1 MKILKVQTLRGP
13 NQWHIQR
20 CQLVTIRLD
29 LEDLSG
35 ISPGR
40 LASLYG
46 ETCRVLPGIEQNIER
61 NDASA
66 MVVSVADLVQYV
78 ALELQRLVGMPV
90 EFGTSKPTAETGI
103 HQVVFEYQY
112 EQAGRYAARAAVR
125 LCQSIAET
133 GKYAKEE
140 LEQDFKDLAELRLDS
155 QLGPST
161 DSIVAEAKARKIP
174 WIELGS
180 RAMTQ
185 LGYGVYQKRIQATLT
200 NNTGILAVELAS
212 DKEGT
217 KRILR
222 DSGVPVPRGTVIRSV
237 KHLED
242 AIAEVGGFPIVIKP
256 LNGNHGRGIT
266 IDICD
271 VVLAEDAFDLAQE
284 VSDEVIIERFY
295 TGRDHRVLVVNGR
308 VIAVAERVPACVYGD
323 GKSTV
328 AQLIEIINQD
338 PRRGEGHDNVLT
350 KIVLDR
356 TSHDLLQ
363 RQSCA
368 LDDVLEPG
376 QVCYLKA
383 TANLSTGGISVDRT
397 DDIHPENVWLF
408 QRVAKIIG
416 LDICG
421 IDVVTSDIAQPLRS
435 TDGVIVEV
443 NAAPGFRMHTAPSVG
458 IPRNVAEPVID
469 MLFPVGAP
477 SRIPIISITGTNG
490 KTTTTRLIAHI
501 FKQTQRVVGYTTTDG
516 IYIGNFLVEKGDTT
530 GPYSAQVILRD
541 PTVEVA
547 ILETARGGILRSG
560 LGFDGCDVGVVLNV
574 QADHLG
580 IGDIDTVEDL
590 ANLKSTVV
598 QSAFPSG
605 YAVLNADDP
614 LVVGMAS
621 QVKAQIAYFTMN
633 PDNSIVKEHT
643 HQGGLAA
650 VYENGYLSI
659 LKGDWTLR
667 IEQAVLV
674 PVTMGGK
681 TAFMIQNALAASLA
695 AFAQGV
701 RIEDIR
707 SALTSFVTSAEQ
719 TPGRMNMFDL
729 GRFHVLIDYAHN
741 PAGYK
746 AISDFITTWNGDR
759 IGVVGAPGDRRD
771 VDIIELGELAAVMFD
786 RIVIKEDGDR
796 RGREI
801 GAVANLL
808 QQGVSG
814 IAPNLPCEIILDEV
828 VAIDSAL
835 DNAPDSS
842 LVVIFPEKVDSVI
855 QMIKARMP
863 DVPPK
868 SPFSENGKDV
878 IIELPEPLPA
888 KNSAPMSAT
897 ESAVT
902 L

>member
-13 NQWHIQR
+13 NQWHVQR

-29 LEDLSG
+29 LEDLADLTPG
-35 ISPGR
+35 KIS
-40 LASLYG
+40 SLYG
-46 ETCRVLPGIEQNIER
+46 EICRFLPSIEANIER
-61 NDASA
+61 NDSGGGR
-66 MVVSVADLVQYV
+66 VTIADLVQYT
-78 ALELQRLVGMPV
+78 ALELQRLAGMHV
-90 EFGTSKPTAETGI
+90 SFGTTKATSEAGVY
-103 HQVVFEYQY
+103 QVVFEYQY
-112 EQAGRYAARAAVR
+112 EETGRYAARAAVR

-133 GKYAKEE
+133 GTYPKTE
-140 LEQDFKDLAELRLDS
+140 LDQDFKDLEELRLDS

-180 RAMTQ
+180 RAMIQ

-200 NNTGILAVELAS
+200 NNTGILGVELAS

-217 KRILR
+217 KLILR
-222 DSGVPVPRGTVIRSV
+222 DSGIPVPRGTVIRSL
-237 KHLED
+237 KYLDD
-242 AIAEVGGFPIVIKP
+242 AVTEVGGFPIVIKP
-256 LNGNHGRGIT
+256 LSGNHGRGIT
-266 IDICD
+266 IDIRSM
-271 VVLAEDAFDLAQE
+271 LAAEDAFALAQQ
-284 VSDEVIIERFY
+284 VSDDVIIERFY

-308 VIAVAERVPACVYGD
+308 MIAVAERVPACVYGD
-323 GKSTV
+323 GKSNITE
-328 AQLIEIINQD
+328 LIEITNQD
-338 PRRGEGHDNVLT
+338 PRRGDGHDNVLT

-356 TSHDLLQ
+356 TSFDLIQ
-363 RQSCA
+363 RQGFTIET
-368 LDDVLEPG
+368 VLAAG

-383 TANLSTGGISVDRT
+383 TANLSTGGIAVDRT
-397 DDIHPENVWLF
+397 DDIHLENVWLF

-421 IDVVTSDIAQPLRS
+421 IDVVTSDISKPLRS

-458 IPRNVAEPVID
+458 IPRNVAEPVIN
-469 MLFPVGAP
+469 MLFPPGSP

-501 FKQTQRVVGYTTTDG
+501 FKQSLRVVGYTTTDG

-547 ILETARGGILRSG
+547 VLETARGGILRAG
-560 LGFDGCDVGVVLNV
+560 LGFDGCDIGVVLNV

-580 IGDIDTVEDL
+580 IGDIDTIEDL

-614 LVVGMAS
+614 LVAAMAS
-621 QVKAQIAYFTMN
+621 KVKAQIAYFTMN
-633 PDNSIVKEHT
+633 PDNDIVKDHT
-643 HQGGLAA
+643 QQGGLAA

-667 IEQAVLV
+667 IEQAVNV
-674 PVTMGGK
+674 PITMGGK
-681 TAFMIQNALAASLA
+681 TQFMIQNALAASLA

-707 SALTSFVTSAEQ
+707 SALTSFVSSAEQ
-719 TPGRMNMFDL
+719 TPGRMNLFNL
-729 GRFHVLIDYAHN
+729 GKYHVLIDYAHN

-746 AISDFITTWNGDR
+746 AIADFITTWNGDR
-759 IGVVGAPGDRRD
+759 IGVIGAPGDRRD
-771 VDIIELGELAAVMFD
+771 ADITELGELAGNMFD
-786 RIVIKEDGDR
+786 RIIIKEDSDR
-796 RGREI
+796 RGREP
-801 GAVANLL
+801 GVVAELL
-808 QQGVSG
+808 KQGV
-814 IAPNLPCEIILDEV
+814 INTAPHLSCDVILDEETS
-828 VAIDSAL
+828 INQAL
-835 DNAPDSS
+835 DHAPDSS
-842 LVVIFPEKVDSVI
+842 LVVIFPEKVDKVI
-855 QMIKARMP
+855 QMIEARKP
-863 DVPPK
+863 LTP
-868 SPFSENGKDV
+868 SENGQSKASGA
-878 IIELPEPLPA
+878 A
-888 KNSAPMSAT
+888 KTIKPS
-897 ESAVT
+897 ESAVK